1 MTSIPIDRK
10 RLISE
15 DEKNRVSRNQTLE
28 EVTASR
34 GISKQILTT
43 WLMSR
48 GEESRELHDTVKINL
63 STEDALGRNARTLFD
78 YLAKKKKL
86 IILNLNFGHLGSFA
100 VEGLY
105 PDSSGHKAPQKEGD
119 YHSVRHHCHP
129 LFHKYVHVDHVQY
142 HHSL

>member
-34 GISKQILTT
+34 RISKQILTT

-48 GEESRELHDTVKINL
+48 EVENRELHDTVKINL

-78 YLAKKKKL
+78 YLAKKEV
-86 IILNLNFGHLGSFA
+86 N
-100 VEGLY
+100 Y
-105 PDSSGHKAPQKEGD
+105 T
-119 YHSVRHHCHP
+119 
-129 LFHKYVHVDHVQY
+129 
-142 HHSL
+142 